1 MFSAG
6 AEELF
11 MLASTVS
18 SSFNRKIKDVKQV
31 KSLSRLPL
39 LQRGF
44 LLVLADNITSPQS
57 GHFPWLPDCLRIDL
71 NNLLISFWL
80 CPRFTPP
87 LTL

>member
-1 MFSAG
+1 MPKEMFSAG

-39 LQRGF
+39 LQTGF
-44 LLVLADNITSPQS
+44 LLVLADSNITSVWPLS
-57 GHFPWLPDCLRIDL
+57 MASWLFK
-71 NNLLISFWL
+71 NWFE
-80 CPRFTPP
+80 
-87 LTL
+87 